1 MDSDRSKITNNNGPP
16 VVLFREESVV
26 SMPCKRGIGGL
37 SNTGRKD
44 KVLHKNTF
52 E

>member
-1 MDSDRSKITNNNGPP
+1 MDSDRSKVTNNNNGAP

-26 SMPCKRGIGGL
+26 SMPCRRNGL

-44 KVLHKNTF
+44 QEHYRKIDT
-52 E
+52 